1 MAFLFGDH
9 VRVMIYLILA
19 VLLVGLLILAAPI
32 SLGYDSG
39 EPWLRI
45 KWLGLSL
52 KMRLGVEKPQKLK
65 KIRAQKGARHGWA
78 VLRRLWEKRDLG
90 LEVIH
95 RVRRFILE
103 ILRTLSFRDS
113 AAGISLPDPMLNGL
127 LYAVVSNIHL
137 ENVDFS
143 VNFENRNFAQI
154 WVTVYPY
161 RVASKLTT
169 FLIHLPYLGMLR
181 LAWDLKKTRRDR
193 ERER

>member
-1 MAFLFGDH
+1 
-9 VRVMIYLILA
+9 MIYLIPA
-19 VLLVGLLILAAPI
+19 VLLMGLLFLAAPI

-52 KMRLGVEKPQKLK
+52 KTRLGVEKPKKLK
-65 KIRAQKGARHGWA
+65 KTRAQKSTRSGWA
-78 VLRRLWEKRDLG
+78 VLRRLWEKRELC
-90 LEVIH
+90 LELIH
-95 RVRRFILE
+95 RVRRLVLE
-103 ILRTLSFRDS
+103 VLRTLSFRDS

-143 VNFENRNFAQI
+143 VNFENRNFAKI

-169 FLIHLPYLGMLR
+169 FLIHLPYIGMLR
-181 LAWDLKKTRRDR
+181 FAWDLKKTRRDR
-193 ERER
+193 EKES